1 MNTEILNRVKRR
13 IDPTEDIWNDIDEQV
28 RDIIGDVEDQLRVRL
43 GFPPSVPESLG
54 YIVTA
59 VAVKQY
65 NRIGSE
71 GTASHTVEGETMTWD
86 DDPFAEYRDD
96 IEEWRSA
103 NSNGRTH
110 VRFI

>member
-1 MNTEILNRVKRR
+1 MNAEILDRVKRR
-13 IDPTEDIWNDIDEQV
+13 IDPSGDIWNDIDDQV
-28 RDIIGDVEDQLRVRL
+28 RDIISDVEDQLRVRL
-43 GFPPSVPESLG
+43 GFPLFVPDSLG

-86 DDPFAEYRDD
+86 DDPFAEYSAD

-103 NSNGRTH
+103 NSNGRAH
-110 VRFI
+110 IRFI